1 MSTMMTM
8 FLIIGLFLAGL
19 SIPLILGIIPPNGLY
34 GFRIRKTIEN
44 PEIWYPVNKRA
55 GIWLLVLGVSVV
67 LAAAG
72 FALIPNITID
82 RYSLSILGVVLV
94 VFAITLIDT
103 VRYMNAL

>member
-1 MSTMMTM
+1 MMPM
-8 FLIIGLFLAGL
+8 FLIMGLLLAGL

-55 GIWLLVLGVSVV
+55 GMWLLVLGICVI

-82 RYSLSILGVVLV
+82 AYSLSILGVVMV
-94 VFAITLIDT
+94 VFALTLVDT
-103 VRYMNAL
+103 IRYMNAL

>member
-1 MSTMMTM
+1 MMPM
-8 FLIIGLFLAGL
+8 FLIMGLLLAGL

-55 GIWLLVLGVSVV
+55 GMWLLALGICVI

-82 RYSLSILGVVLV
+82 AYSLSILGVVMV
-94 VFAITLIDT
+94 VFALTLVDT
-103 VRYMNAL
+103 IRYMNAL